1 MIKVLFESSI
11 FLHQNVGGI
20 SKYIT
25 ELNKNLSK
33 NNISSKI
40 YSPIAI
46 NYYLEDKKKNKNINF
61 LKMRQIPKFCRKF
74 FFFINNIFTF
84 VYIKIYKPNIL
95 HFSYYNKSLLKYL
108 SIPYVITIYDLIYEK
123 MNLKKKN
130 F

>member
-25 ELNKNLSK
+25 ELNKNLLK

-40 YSPIAI
+40 FSPIAI

-61 LKMRQIPKFCRKF
+61 FRIRQIPKFCRKI
-74 FFFINNIFTF
+74 FFINNIFTF

-95 HFSYYNKSLLKYL
+95 HFFLL
-108 SIPYVITIYDLIYEK
+108 
-123 MNLKKKN
+123 
-130 F
+130 